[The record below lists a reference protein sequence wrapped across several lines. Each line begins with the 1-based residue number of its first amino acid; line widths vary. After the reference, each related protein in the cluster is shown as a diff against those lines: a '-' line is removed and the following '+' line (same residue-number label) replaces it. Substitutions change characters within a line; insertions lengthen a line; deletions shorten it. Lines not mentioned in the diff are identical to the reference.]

1 MPQQEQAVPAL
12 RFSEFSGDW
21 LSGKLGDLI
30 SKLDAGVS
38 VNSDDF
44 AASDNEKGI
53 LKTSCVSNG
62 YFDSS
67 QNKIVNKA
75 NEILRLKEPVLKD
88 TVIISRMN
96 TPSLVGANAFV
107 GKSYPN
113 LFLPDRL
120 WAAKIKKNYCARWVG
135 ILTATRRIRFIFS
148 ARGTGT
154 SGSMKNIT
162 KGDVL
167 TTPVKF
173 PLQKEQQKI
182 AAFLGAVDE
191 KIAQLQKKKEL
202 LENYKKGCMQKLFS
216 QQLRFKDDNG
226 NPFPDWEQHE
236 IDKVFKHNKGYGLS
250 KGAIVEDGK
259 YPCVLYGELYTTY
272 QEKIELVQSYTDEDD
287 GKESEK
293 DDLLVPSSTTT
304 SGIDLANITVL
315 PYEGVRL
322 GGDITIMRPK
332 KPINALFYAYYLTHF
347 KKHEIAKYAQGITI
361 VHLYFNHFKKI
372 KIDYPHPD
380 EQKRMADF
388 LSAIDDKIA
397 LMAEELDKAKTFKN
411 GLLQQMF
418 V

>member
-1 MPQQEQAVPAL
+1 MQQQEQVVPAM
-12 RFSEFSGDW
+12 RFSGFKEDWKCQFLESTSSLKGGFAFPSSEMSSFEQDYQLIKMSNLYSGVLD
-21 LSGKLGDLI
+21 LSRNPSYWSHLEPNHEGYLIKDGDILITLTGTFGKKDFGYTVLMQNPKNLLLNQRVALI
-30 SKLDAGVS
+30 RPK
-38 VNSDDF
+38 
-44 AASDNEKGI
+44 KGCSPNF
-53 LKTSCVSNG
+53 LANLFKTSK
-62 YFDSS
+62 FDR
-67 QNKIVNKA
+67 
-75 NEILRLKEPVLKD
+75 EFHRLA
-88 TVIISRMN
+88 I
-96 TPSLVGANAFV
+96 G
-107 GKSYPN
+107 
-113 LFLPDRL
+113 
-120 WAAKIKKNYCARWVG
+120 
-135 ILTATRRIRFIFS
+135 
-148 ARGTGT
+148 GTGNQANV
-154 SGSMKNIT
+154 SINDCRKIRLLIPSNE
-162 KGDVL
+162 
-167 TTPVKF
+167 
-173 PLQKEQQKI
+173 EQQKI

-191 KIAQLQKKKEL
+191 KIAQLQKKKNL
-202 LENYKKGCMQKLFS
+202 LEYYKKGCMQKLFS
-216 QQLRFKDDNG
+216 QEIRFTDDCG
-226 NPFPDWEQHE
+226 NAFSDWEQYA

-250 KGAIVEDGK
+250 KGAIVENGQ

-272 QEKIELVQSYTDEDD
+272 QEKIELVQSYTNQDD

-315 PYEGVRL
+315 RHEGVKL

-380 EQKRMADF
+380 EQKKIADF

-397 LMAEELDKAKTFKN
+397 LVAEELDKAKTFKK